1 MDILIVLEENNGQI
15 HRMGLESIAAGQR
28 LSDEMGLT
36 AGALVLGGNA
46 DGLADQASK
55 YQLGEVLKVN
65 DALLEAYSA
74 DGYSEAV
81 KQIIDQ
87 ENPTYVLFGHT
98 YQVRDYVQ
106 RLSAKLNKPFLVDN
120 ITIRVENGQPIFTKQ
135 MFNAKLSADVEA
147 SGSGPFLVSFQSAAF
162 SMDAAAAGS
171 ASIRESTVQL
181 DTAMIRTKS
190 EPPFQEEAG
199 GVDLTSADII
209 VSIGRGIGKEENIPL
224 AVELSKALGGEL
236 AASRPV
242 VDSGWL
248 PSAHQIGSSGQSVS
262 PKLYLALG
270 ISGAIQHVVGMKGSK
285 NIVTINK
292 DPDAP
297 IFEISDYGVVA
308 DILEIIPKL
317 TEAIQALKN

>member
-1 MDILIVLEENNGQI
+1 MDILIVLEESNGQI

-65 DALLEAYSA
+65 DALLESYSA

-98 YQVRDYVQ
+98 YQVRDYVP

-120 ITIRVENGQPIFTKQ
+120 ISIRVENGQPIFTKQ

-147 SGSGPFLVSFQSAAF
+147 NGSGPFLVSFQSAAF

>member
-1 MDILIVLEENNGQI
+1 MDILIVLEESNGQI

-28 LSDEMGLT
+28 LSDEMGL
-36 AGALVLGGNA
+36 AGGALVLGANA

-65 DALLEAYSA
+65 DALLESYSA

-98 YQVRDYVQ
+98 YQVRDYVP
-106 RLSAKLNKPFLVDN
+106 RLSAKLSQPFLVDN
-120 ITIRVENGQPIFTKQ
+120 IAIRVENGQPIFTKQ

-147 SGSGPFLVSFQSAAF
+147 NGSGPFLVSFQSAAF
-162 SMDAAAAGS
+162 SMDAVAAGS

-181 DTAMIRTKS
+181 DSAMIRTKS

-285 NIVTINK
+285 NIVSINK

-297 IFEISDYGVVA
+297 IFEISDYGVVG

>member
-1 MDILIVLEENNGQI
+1 MDVLIVLEDNNGKI

-28 LSDEMGLT
+28 LSNEMGLT

-46 DGLADQASK
+46 DGLADQASA

-65 DALLEAYSA
+65 DALLESYSA

-98 YQVRDYVQ
+98 YQVRDYVP
-106 RLSAKLNKPFLVDN
+106 RLSAKMNKPFLVDN
-120 ITIRVENGQPIFTKQ
+120 IAIRVENGQPIFTKQ

-147 SGSGPFLVSFQSAAF
+147 NGSGPFLVSFQSAAF

-171 ASIRESTVQL
+171 ASIRGSTVQL

-297 IFEISDYGVVA
+297 IFEISDYGVVG

>member
-55 YQLGEVLKVN
+55 YQLGEVVKVN
-65 DALLEAYSA
+65 DALLGSYSA

-98 YQVRDYVQ
+98 YQVRDYVP

-120 ITIRVENGQPIFTKQ
+120 IAIRVENGQPIFTKQ

-147 SGSGPFLVSFQSAAF
+147 NGSGPFLVSFQSAAF

>member
-1 MDILIVLEENNGQI
+1 MDILIVLEESNGQI

-36 AGALVLGGNA
+36 AGALVLGSNA

-65 DALLEAYSA
+65 DALLESYSA

-98 YQVRDYVQ
+98 YQVRDYVP

-120 ITIRVENGQPIFTKQ
+120 ISIRVENGQPIFTKQ

-147 SGSGPFLVSFQSAAF
+147 NGSGPFLVSFQSAAF

-297 IFEISDYGVVA
+297 IFEISDYGVVG

-317 TEAIQALKN
+317 TEEIQALKN

>member
-1 MDILIVLEENNGQI
+1 MDILIVLEESNGQI

-65 DALLEAYSA
+65 DALLESYSA

-87 ENPTYVLFGHT
+87 ENLTYVLFGHT
-98 YQVRDYVQ
+98 YQVRDYVP

-120 ITIRVENGQPIFTKQ
+120 IAIRVENGQPIFTKQ
-135 MFNAKLSADVEA
+135 MFNAKLSADIEA
-147 SGSGPFLVSFQSAAF
+147 NGSGPFLVSFQSAAF

-224 AVELSKALGGEL
+224 AVELSKAIGGEL

>member
-1 MDILIVLEENNGQI
+1 MDILIVLEESNGQI

-65 DALLEAYSA
+65 DALLESYSA

-98 YQVRDYVQ
+98 YQVRDYVP
-106 RLSAKLNKPFLVDN
+106 RLSTKLNKPFLVDN
-120 ITIRVENGQPIFTKQ
+120 ISIRVENDQPIFTKQ

-147 SGSGPFLVSFQSAAF
+147 NGSGPFLVSFQSAAF

-171 ASIRESTVQL
+171 ASIRESSVQL

-297 IFEISDYGVVA
+297 IFEISDYGVVG

>member
-1 MDILIVLEENNGQI
+1 MDILIVLEESNGQI

-65 DALLEAYSA
+65 DALLESYSA

-98 YQVRDYVQ
+98 YQVRDYVP
-106 RLSAKLNKPFLVDN
+106 RLSAKLSQPFLVDN
-120 ITIRVENGQPIFTKQ
+120 IAIRVENGQPIFTKQ

-147 SGSGPFLVSFQSAAF
+147 NGSGPFLVSFQSAAF

-297 IFEISDYGVVA
+297 IFEISDYGVVG

>member
-1 MDILIVLEENNGQI
+1 MDILIVLEESNGQI

-65 DALLEAYSA
+65 DELLGSYSA

-98 YQVRDYVQ
+98 YQVRDYVP

-120 ITIRVENGQPIFTKQ
+120 IAIRVENGQPIFTKQ

-162 SMDAAAAGS
+162 SMDAVAAGS

-181 DTAMIRTKS
+181 NTAVIRTKS

-297 IFEISDYGVVA
+297 IFEISDYGVVG

>member
-98 YQVRDYVQ
+98 YQVRDYVP

-120 ITIRVENGQPIFTKQ
+120 IAIRVENGQPIFTKQ

-147 SGSGPFLVSFQSAAF
+147 NGSGPFLVSFQSAAF

>member
-1 MDILIVLEENNGQI
+1 MDILIVLEESNGQI

-98 YQVRDYVQ
+98 YQVRDYVP

-120 ITIRVENGQPIFTKQ
+120 IAIRVENGQPIFTKQ

-147 SGSGPFLVSFQSAAF
+147 NGSGPFLVSFQSAAF

>member
-1 MDILIVLEENNGQI
+1 MDILIVLEESNGQI

-65 DALLEAYSA
+65 DALLESYSA

-98 YQVRDYVQ
+98 YQVRDYVP

-120 ITIRVENGQPIFTKQ
+120 IAIRVENGQPIFTKQ

-147 SGSGPFLVSFQSAAF
+147 NGSGPFLVSFQSAAF
-162 SMDAAAAGS
+162 SMDAVAAGS

-297 IFEISDYGVVA
+297 IFEISDYGVVG

>member
-1 MDILIVLEENNGQI
+1 MDILIVLEESNGQI

-46 DGLADQASK
+46 NGLADQASA

-65 DALLEAYSA
+65 DALLESYSA

-98 YQVRDYVQ
+98 YQVRDYVP

-120 ITIRVENGQPIFTKQ
+120 IAIRVENGQPIFTKQ

-147 SGSGPFLVSFQSAAF
+147 NGSGPFLVSFQSAAF

>member
-98 YQVRDYVQ
+98 YQVRDYVP

-120 ITIRVENGQPIFTKQ
+120 IAIRVENGQPIFTKQ

-147 SGSGPFLVSFQSAAF
+147 NGSGPFLVSFQSAAF

-297 IFEISDYGVVA
+297 IFEISDYGVVG

>member
-1 MDILIVLEENNGQI
+1 MDILIVLEESNGQI

-28 LSDEMGLT
+28 LSDEMGLN
-36 AGALVLGGNA
+36 AGALVLGSNA

-55 YQLGEVLKVN
+55 YQLGEVLNVN
-65 DALLEAYSA
+65 DALLESYSA

-98 YQVRDYVQ
+98 YQVRDYVP

-120 ITIRVENGQPIFTKQ
+120 IAIRVENGQPIFTKQ

-147 SGSGPFLVSFQSAAF
+147 NGSGPFLVSFQSAAF

>member
-1 MDILIVLEENNGQI
+1 M
-15 HRMGLESIAAGQR
+15 
-28 LSDEMGLT
+28 
-36 AGALVLGGNA
+36 
-46 DGLADQASK
+46 
-55 YQLGEVLKVN
+55 
-65 DALLEAYSA
+65 
-74 DGYSEAV
+74 
-81 KQIIDQ
+81 
-87 ENPTYVLFGHT
+87 
-98 YQVRDYVQ
+98 
-106 RLSAKLNKPFLVDN
+106 KPFLVDN
-120 ITIRVENGQPIFTKQ
+120 VDVSTNEGNAVFTKQ
-135 MFNAKLSADVEA
+135 MFNAKLFSDVIPT
-147 SGSGPFLVSFQSAAF
+147 GDGPYLISFQSAAF
-162 SMDAAAAGS
+162 SSEKVDLGS
-171 ASIRESTVQL
+171 AAVRNCTVNL
-181 DTAMIRTKS
+181 DVSMIRTES
-190 EPPFQEEAG
+190 EEPFQEEAG
-199 GVDLTSADII
+199 GIDLTSADII

-297 IFEISDYGVVA
+297 IFEISDYGVVG

>member
-1 MDILIVLEENNGQI
+1 MDILIVLEESNGQI

-36 AGALVLGGNA
+36 AGALVLGGNS

-65 DALLEAYSA
+65 DALLESYSA

-98 YQVRDYVQ
+98 YQVRDYVP

-120 ITIRVENGQPIFTKQ
+120 IAIRVENGQPIFTKQ

-147 SGSGPFLVSFQSAAF
+147 NGSGPFLVSFQSAAF